1 MTGTGTQADPYI
13 VDNWADFLTAAGTSG
28 AYVEFAENTVIDMD
42 TNYSEGISS
51 TITINCA
58 SIDGKNSQ
66 INNLY
71 LIDNAYLYF
80 ASTCTVKN
88 ISLLDMRRDGNSG
101 TTFYL
106 YGDAVLSNCIITGTF
121 GGSNMFDAPAAR
133 NINCCSITAQLQEG
147 CAFTKG
153 SRYEDTRCLHLNDSI
168 LRVSGNPLLTGQY
181 RKFVLD
187 NSMITGKLPTNAFYK
202 ITSSIINC
210 DVPDS
215 TSITANSGKGY
226 INSDLFGTGVTVDSH
241 FVSLTD
247 EQLQDAEYL
256 ESIGFPIG
264 VE

>member
-13 VDNWADFLTAAGTSG
+13 VDNWTDFVTAAGTSS
-28 AYVEFAENTVIDMD
+28 AYVEFSENTVIDMD
-42 TNYSEGISS
+42 ENYSEGISA
-51 TITINCA
+51 TININCA

-66 INNLY
+66 ITNLY
-71 LIDNAYLYF
+71 LIDNAALNF
-80 ASTCTVKN
+80 TSTCTVEN
-88 ISLLDMRRDGNSG
+88 ISLLNMRRDGNSG

-106 YGDAVLSNCIITGTF
+106 SGDVSLSNCIITGSF
-121 GGSNMFDAPAAR
+121 GGSILFEAPGVR
-133 NINCCSITAQLQEG
+133 NINCCSITVHLQEG

-187 NSMITGKLPTNAFYK
+187 NSMIAGKLPTNAFYK

-210 DVPDS
+210 DIPDN
-215 TSITANSGKGY
+215 TSITASSGKGY

-241 FVSLTD
+241 FASLTD